1 MAAALQRLRLNE
13 TRSEL
18 PQGMRA
24 FGIHGGGMLALF
36 ASHPPLEKRIARLM
50 PPAPPQAAYPQPYGQ
65 QQPYGPQPPYGPGR

>member
-1 MAAALQRLRLNE
+1 
-13 TRSEL
+13 
-18 PQGMRA
+18 
-24 FGIHGGGMLALF
+24 MLALF